1 MQEIPFSRGKRCFS
15 IHGFSLHANRSVN
28 TQNRIE
34 LFKLIEYMSRGPL
47 SHDRVELT
55 EDGEVKLRLKSSWTD
70 GTTHLLFSPEEFI
83 EKLLALIPPPRS
95 HLIRWSGV
103 FAPASKYRK
112 DITLDNSK
120 KKGFQFENSRQEECK
135 KNIKNS
141 NWSKMLARTFKI
153 DVTKCIYWRSDM
165 YVVAAILKKEEIQ
178 RYLTH
183 EKLDPNPPA
192 RAPPVEKELNLS
204 DTSSNVTYLYG

>member
-1 MQEIPFSRGKRCFS
+1 MAEAAKIG
-15 IHGFSLHANRSVN
+15 NRPP
-28 TQNRIE
+28 TE
-34 LFKLIEYMSRGPL
+34 LSFRAAQQITVEMSRASQSRLPL
-47 SHDRVELT
+47 NSIT
-55 EDGEVKLRLKSSWTD
+55 IY
-70 GTTHLLFSPEEFI
+70 FI
-83 EKLLALIPPPRS
+83 PNMNAFCSGHGRSYSLIPPPRS

-204 DTSSNVTYLYG
+204 DATSNVIYLYG